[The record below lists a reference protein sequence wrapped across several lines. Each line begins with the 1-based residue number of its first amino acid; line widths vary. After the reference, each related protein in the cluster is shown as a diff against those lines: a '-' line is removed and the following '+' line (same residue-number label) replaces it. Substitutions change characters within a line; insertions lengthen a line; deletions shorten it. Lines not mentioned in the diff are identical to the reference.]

1 MNFLLV
7 SPILI
12 PFVTAILLLLA
23 WKSRNLQRMISP
35 CGAGALLAAATV
47 LFRSVWRNGIQATQI
62 GNWPAPFGIT
72 IVADLF
78 SASMVFLATLMG
90 LAVVVYSLAAIDRQR
105 ESFGYHALLHILVM
119 GVCGAFLTGDIFNLY
134 VWFEVLLIASFV
146 LMQLG
151 SEKAQLE
158 GAIKYVTLN
167 LMSSALFLTAIAIL
181 YGMVGTLNLADLSIQ
196 LRTVSRPGMLT
207 TLAILFLLAFGI
219 KAAIFPLFFWLPA
232 SYHTPPAPISAIF
245 AGLLTK
251 VGVYSLIR
259 VFTLLFV
266 HDVGTT
272 HGLILLAAGLT
283 MITGILGALVQNDL
297 RRILSFNLVSHVGY
311 MIMGLGLYT
320 PLALAGSIFYT
331 VQDIIVK
338 TSLFLVSG
346 AVYRL
351 RGTYRLNRLG
361 GLYSTNPGLAVL
373 FLLPALS
380 LAGMPPFSGFWGK
393 FILVKAGLDVNSYLI
408 VAAALIVGLLTLYS
422 MSTVWSEVFWKKQP
436 EEQNEPALESL
447 PSGSWLLYVVPVAI
461 LVALMTL
468 IGLWPGPFFDFAHQ
482 AAEQLVNP
490 SDYIQAVLGKSA

>member
-12 PFVTAILLLLA
+12 PFFTAILLLLA

-35 CGAGALLAAATV
+35 CGAGASLVAATV
-47 LFRSVWRNGIQATQI
+47 LFRSVWQDGIQATQI

-78 SASMVFLATLMG
+78 SASLVVLAALMG
-90 LAVVVYSLAAIDRQR
+90 FAVVVYSLAAIDRQR
-105 ESFGYHALLHILVM
+105 ESFGYYALLHILVM

-196 LRTVSRPGMLT
+196 LRTVSQTGMLT

-232 SYHTPPAPISAIF
+232 SYHTPPAPVSAIF

-266 HDVGTT
+266 LDVGTT

-283 MITGILGALVQNDL
+283 MITGILGALVQNDF

-311 MIMGLGLYT
+311 MIMGLGLFT
-320 PLALAGSIFYT
+320 PLAIAGSIFYT

-338 TSLFLVSG
+338 TSLFLLSG
-346 AVYRL
+346 TVYRL

-361 GLYSTNPGLAVL
+361 GLYVTNPGLALL

-408 VAAALIVGLLTLYS
+408 VAAALVVGLLTLYS
-422 MSTVWSEVFWKKQP
+422 MAGVWSEVFWKQKS
-436 EEQNEPALESL
+436 EQEDEPVVEPL
-447 PSGSWLLYVVPVAI
+447 PSGSWLLHVAPVAV
-461 LVALMTL
+461 LVALMAL
-468 IGLWPGPFFDFAHQ
+468 IGLWPAPFFDFARR
-482 AAEQLVNP
+482 AAEQLLNP

>member
-1 MNFLLV
+1 
-7 SPILI
+7 
-12 PFVTAILLLLA
+12 
-23 WKSRNLQRMISP
+23 
-35 CGAGALLAAATV
+35 
-47 LFRSVWRNGIQATQI
+47 
-62 GNWPAPFGIT
+62 
-72 IVADLF
+72 
-78 SASMVFLATLMG
+78 
-90 LAVVVYSLAAIDRQR
+90 
-105 ESFGYHALLHILVM
+105 
-119 GVCGAFLTGDIFNLY
+119 
-134 VWFEVLLIASFV
+134 
-146 LMQLG
+146 
-151 SEKAQLE
+151 
-158 GAIKYVTLN
+158 
-167 LMSSALFLTAIAIL
+167 
-181 YGMVGTLNLADLSIQ
+181 
-196 LRTVSRPGMLT
+196 
-207 TLAILFLLAFGI
+207 
-219 KAAIFPLFFWLPA
+219 
-232 SYHTPPAPISAIF
+232 
-245 AGLLTK
+245 
-251 VGVYSLIR
+251 
-259 VFTLLFV
+259 
-266 HDVGTT
+266 
-272 HGLILLAAGLT
+272 LLAAGLT